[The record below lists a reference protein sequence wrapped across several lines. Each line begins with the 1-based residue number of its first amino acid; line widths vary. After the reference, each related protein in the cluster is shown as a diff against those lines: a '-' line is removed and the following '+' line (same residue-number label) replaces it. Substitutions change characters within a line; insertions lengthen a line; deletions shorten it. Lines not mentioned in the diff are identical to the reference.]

1 MSMEWSMNGR
11 VDNNGARSRR
21 GTIVLF
27 VFLSLFPKHR
37 TIIAKNLLAGALN
50 FLGQRNNGSNNLDWR
65 INGRERLKKK
75 KKEES
80 KRIKEKK
87 EKNYVK

>member
-1 MSMEWSMNGR
+1 MNGR
-11 VDNNGARSRR
+11 VDNNGPRSRK

-50 FLGQRNNGSNNLDWR
+50 FLDGETM
-65 INGRERLKKK
+65 ERTFLKKK
-75 KKEES
+75 A
-80 KRIKEKK
+80 
-87 EKNYVK
+87 NV

>member
-1 MSMEWSMNGR
+1 MNGR

-37 TIIAKNLLAGALN
+37 TIIAKNLLARALN
-50 FLGQRNNGSNNLDWR
+50 FLDGETTNRTTWTEELTAR
-65 INGRERLKKK
+65 TLKKK
-75 KKEES
+75 S
-80 KRIKEKK
+80 KRIKKE
-87 EKNYVK
+87 EKNTSNNISFQKKINYSE

>member
-1 MSMEWSMNGR
+1 MNGR

-37 TIIAKNLLAGALN
+37 TIIAKNLLARALN
-50 FLGQRNNGSNNLDWR
+50 FLDGETTNRTTWTEELTAR
-65 INGRERLKKK
+65 TLKKK
-75 KKEES
+75 GKRIKKEEKNTS
-80 KRIKEKK
+80 NNISFPKK
-87 EKNYVK
+87 N

>member
-1 MSMEWSMNGR
+1 MNGR

-37 TIIAKNLLAGALN
+37 TIIAKNLLAEALN
-50 FLGQRNNGSNNLDWR
+50 FLDGEATIEQQLKNWTEKLT
-65 INGRERLKKK
+65 GRTFK
-75 KKEES
+75 KKES
-80 KRIKEKK
+80 KRK
-87 EKNYVK
+87 

>member
-1 MSMEWSMNGR
+1 MNGR
-11 VDNNGARSRR
+11 VDNNGPRSRK

-50 FLGQRNNGSNNLDWR
+50 FLDGETTVRTF
-65 INGRERLKKK
+65 LKKK
-75 KKEES
+75 A
-80 KRIKEKK
+80 
-87 EKNYVK
+87 NV

>member
-1 MSMEWSMNGR
+1 MNGR
-11 VDNNGARSRR
+11 VDNNGPRSRK

-50 FLGQRNNGSNNLDWR
+50 FLDGETM
-65 INGRERLKKK
+65 ERMFLKKK
-75 KKEES
+75 A
-80 KRIKEKK
+80 
-87 EKNYVK
+87 NV